1 MFTQLLQNVGASCGS
16 DRPQE
21 LYRSVR
27 LGSGA
32 DPKKFLERGV
42 ILY

>member
-16 DRPQE
+16 DRPHE
-21 LYRSVR
+21 LYRSVW

-32 DPKKFLERGV
+32 DPKIFLKGGV